1 MRVHKKTVGS
11 DLRCT
16 NPKYSVNL
24 AYSSMASGQNTV
36 GSAAASKFSLVDP
49 LGGAGDDDEKSIQQA
64 VTEEVNNRMGKAVDD
79 LKDKYDRGG
88 KGFDASHDN
97 QVRYANHTVNRCD
110 CNLLVL

>member
-1 MRVHKKTVGS
+1 
-11 DLRCT
+11 
-16 NPKYSVNL
+16 
-24 AYSSMASGQNTV
+24 MASGQNTV

-97 QVRYANHTVNRCD
+97 QVRDLKELQNHFTTVVIATCL
-110 CNLLVL
+110 CV

>member
-1 MRVHKKTVGS
+1 
-11 DLRCT
+11 
-16 NPKYSVNL
+16 
-24 AYSSMASGQNTV
+24 MASGQNTV